1 MAQRANVDNHMIDG
15 VPISSFGA
23 MYSGVAYTKKHSE
36 TMKTAIS
43 NPEEHLNKR
52 IAMLTQLETDLNN
65 AFKQKYQTH
74 ITNGEP
80 SAYAADLAKSY
91 VMKLREIGLQ
101 ETNAAYPEDINQTAM
116 NLTWRG
122 NPSAALG
129 FDPSS
134 VNGKKP
140 RAPRRKTAKK

>member
-15 VPISSFGA
+15 VPIGSFGS
-23 MYSGVAYTKKHSE
+23 MFTGVSYTKKHSE

-52 IAMLTQLETDLNN
+52 IAMLTALENDLNT

-80 SAYAADLAKSY
+80 SAFAADLAKSY

-101 ETNAAYPEDINQTAM
+101 EVNAAYPEDINQTAM

-122 NPSAALG
+122 NPSAVVG

-134 VNGKKP
+134 VHGKKARKP
-140 RAPRRKTAKK
+140 RAPRKK